1 MKINFKFV
9 RQTFLKFHNNL
20 RLCEEKM
27 TELFEEDEKV
37 VTADDEVSDVD
48 TEAEGEAEDWVGN
61 LKVDQVSDARRR
73 LEDLLD
79 ERKLRE
85 DLDDYFELDDL

>member
-1 MKINFKFV
+1 
-9 RQTFLKFHNNL
+9 
-20 RLCEEKM
+20 M
-27 TELFEEDEKV
+27 TELFEEDEKIA
-37 VTADDEVSDVD
+37 TTDDEVIDVE
-48 TEAEGEAEDWVGN
+48 TEAVADDWVGD
-61 LKVDQVSDARRR
+61 LKVDEVSDARRR

>member
-1 MKINFKFV
+1 
-9 RQTFLKFHNNL
+9 
-20 RLCEEKM
+20 M
-27 TELFEEDEKV
+27 TELFEEDEKI
-37 VTADDEVSDVD
+37 VTADDEVIDVE
-48 TEAEGEAEDWVGN
+48 TEAVADDWVAD
-61 LKVDQVSDARRR
+61 LKVDEVSDARRR